1 MADQSH
7 IPNPDNLNAG
17 HSSEN
22 DDAVLQP
29 ANNLV
34 IDPNAEPSEA
44 RHVSAAPVGVSVAEV
59 KHGSTFPR
67 ELRGWVRDLAVALS
81 LALIIIV
88 FLYQPVKV
96 EGTSMQPLLSDQE
109 RIFINKFVYRF
120 EPIERGDVV
129 VFWYPLDRSKSFIK
143 RVVGLPGETI
153 ELRRG
158 KLFIDGKSIGE
169 PYVPASF
176 FDGGS
181 YGPLTIPP
189 ASYFVMGDH
198 RDSSN
203 DSRMFGAV
211 SREYIYGKAV
221 FAYWPVDHFGSIYPA
236 EPGSSGSGAAEPGA
250 K

>member
-1 MADQSH
+1 MPETTQPSPQESAS
-7 IPNPDNLNAG
+7 N
-17 HSSEN
+17 SS
-22 DDAVLQP
+22 LP
-29 ANNLV
+29 RL
-34 IDPNAEPSEA
+34 
-44 RHVSAAPVGVSVAEV
+44 RH
-59 KHGSTFPR
+59 
-67 ELRGWVRDLAVALS
+67 ELRSWTRDLAVALG
-81 LALIIIV
+81 LALVIII

-96 EGTSMQPLLSDQE
+96 EGTSMAPLLSDQE

-158 KLFIDGKSIGE
+158 HLFIGDKELAES
-169 PYVPASF
+169 YVPASF
-176 FDGGS
+176 FDGSS
-181 YGPLTIPP
+181 YGPLQIP
-189 ASYFVMGDH
+189 AGSYFVMGDH

-211 SREYIYGKAV
+211 AREFIYGKAV
-221 FAYWPVDHFGSIYPA
+221 FAYWPVDHFGSITTVEA
-236 EPGSSGSGAAEPGA
+236 GS